1 MNSHFHLFSDRIQRI
16 EFNIASKHC
25 SDPYQLTFSI
35 QRIEFNIA
43 SKRLNGGSRRLK
55 VYNVLNLT

>member
-16 EFNIASKHC
+16 EFNIASKHIRKATRT
-25 SDPYQLTFSI
+25 LVSI

-43 SKRLNGGSRRLK
+43 SKLYRQSYCKIAL
-55 VYNVLNLT
+55 YTTY